1 MSTHGSRDV
10 AGELS
15 IQLVPFVDRIL
26 VERLDPSESGLVQ
39 AKGEVEALHVVVATS
54 IFNG

>member
-1 MSTHGSRDV
+1 MSTHESRDV

-39 AKGEVEALHVVVATS
+39 AKGEVGALHVVVATS